1 MEEGPIYQ
9 AILIRFIADIPANEL
24 KFAHILCNA
33 RSAMF
38 QPEQGILSRLHSATL
53 SVIELDKKMKK
64 IIYESHKSY
73 TLFHGTMTT
82 GNDVVKVT
90 VKFAPRKRLRQEAKV
105 YDKFLGLLEGNV
117 ERNTRPTLECCG
129 NFLDTSC
136 ADLVRQEQSVFSQ
149 LLSCSSSHFFLIKE
163 QRFSTVYGKSI

>member
-1 MEEGPIYQ
+1 MEEGPIHQ

-117 ERNTRPTLECCG
+117 VPKFYGT
-129 NFLDTSC
+129 
-136 ADLVRQEQSVFSQ
+136 
-149 LLSCSSSHFFLIKE
+149 
-163 QRFSTVYGKSI
+163 FSTNETQGQLWNVAETFSIHPVQTSFDRNSQYSLNY